1 MTTKARNEN
10 VLVIGG
16 GVAGIQAALDLGGAG
31 MKVFMVEKTPSI
43 GGRMAQL
50 DKTFPTNDCSIC
62 ILAPKMIEC
71 FNHPNV
77 TCYTYSELQSVKG
90 KAGDFT
96 VEVLRHARFVSED
109 RCTGCGVCMEKC
121 PTKVPSEYEMKLSNR
136 KAIYVPFMQAVPRVA
151 TIDKDACIFF
161 KTGKC
166 KICEKVCQAKAID
179 HSMKDEVLT
188 LKVGAIVV
196 ATGFDIY
203 MPFDMPE
210 YGYGRYPNVITAME
224 YERIINAAGPTHGHL
239 QRLSED
245 HRQPKKVAFIQCV
258 GARDVRG
265 DRPYCCAVCCMHS
278 TKEATLA
285 REHYPDL
292 DSYIFYTDMRAFGK
306 GFDEYTARGHREYGI
321 TYIRARPGEI
331 REDPSTHNLT
341 VYYTDTDARQIKALE
356 FDMVVLATALIPRAD
371 TVELAKVLGVELDE
385 HRFYKSPDPEFR
397 PTDTTRPGIFTAGY
411 CQKPMDIPDAVSEG
425 SGAAMRAMET
435 ILSAPAGGSS

>member
-1 MTTKARNEN
+1 VTTTANNEN
-10 VLVIGG
+10 VLIIGG

-31 MKVFMVEKTPSI
+31 MTVHMVERTPSI

-77 TCYTYSELQSVKG
+77 NCYTYSELKSVKG

-96 VEVLRHARFVSED
+96 VEVLRHARFVHED
-109 RCTGCGVCMEKC
+109 KCTGCGVCMEKC
-121 PTKVPSEYEMKLSNR
+121 PTKVPNDWEMDLAQR

-151 TIDKDACIFF
+151 TIDKDICIYF

-166 KICEKVCQAKAID
+166 KICEKVCQAKAVD

-188 LKVGAIVV
+188 LKVGAIIV

-203 MPFDMPE
+203 MPYDMPE
-210 YGYGRYPNVITAME
+210 YGYGKYRNVITAME

-239 QRLSED
+239 QRLSDD

-265 DRPYCCAVCCMHS
+265 NRPYCCAVCCMHS

-285 REHYPDL
+285 REHYPDI

-306 GFDEYTARGHREYGI
+306 GFDEYIQRGKRDYGI
-321 TYIRARPGEI
+321 TYIRAKPGEV
-331 REDPSTHNLT
+331 REDPATKNLFL
-341 VYYTDTDARQIKALE
+341 YYTDTEAQKVVQME
-356 FDMVVLATALIPRAD
+356 FDMVVLATALVPRAD
-371 TVELAKVLGVELDE
+371 TKELAKILGVELDG
-385 HRFYKSPDPEFR
+385 HMFYKSPDPEFK

-411 CQKPMDIPDAVSEG
+411 CQKPMDIPDAVSGG
-425 SGAAMRAMET
+425 SGAAARAMET
-435 ILSAPAGGSS
+435 ILSHAMGAS

>member
-1 MTTKARNEN
+1 MTTTANNEN
-10 VLVIGG
+10 VLIIGG

-31 MKVFMVEKTPSI
+31 MTVHMVERTPSI

-77 TCYTYSELQSVKG
+77 NCYTYSELKSVKG

-96 VEVLRHARFVSED
+96 VEVLRHARFVHED
-109 RCTGCGVCMEKC
+109 KCTGCGVCIEKC
-121 PTKVPSEYEMKLSNR
+121 PTKTPSEYEMKLAQR

-151 TIDKDACIFF
+151 TIDKDICTYF

-166 KICEKVCQAKAID
+166 KICEKVCQAKAVD

-188 LKVGAIVV
+188 LKVGAIIV

-203 MPFDMPE
+203 MPYDMPE
-210 YGYGRYPNVITAME
+210 YGYGKYRNVITAME

-239 QRLSED
+239 QRLSDD

-265 DRPYCCAVCCMHS
+265 NRPYCCAVCCMHS

-285 REHYPDL
+285 REHYPDI

-306 GFDEYTARGHREYGI
+306 GFDEYIQRGKRDYGI
-321 TYIRARPGEI
+321 TYIRAKPGEV
-331 REDPSTHNLT
+331 REDPATKNLFL
-341 VYYTDTDARQIKALE
+341 YYTDTEAQKVVQME
-356 FDMVVLATALIPRAD
+356 FDMVVLATALVPRAD
-371 TVELAKVLGVELDE
+371 TKELARILGVELDG
-385 HRFYKSPDPEFR
+385 HMFYKSPDPEFK

-411 CQKPMDIPDAVSEG
+411 CQKPMDIPDAVSGG
-425 SGAAMRAMET
+425 SGAAARAMET
-435 ILSAPAGGSS
+435 ILSHAMGAS